1 MLHIAEWAHNTDP
14 GRARRENEDAFH
26 VAPPL
31 FVLADGMG
39 GAQAGEVAS
48 RLAAEAFSELPSD
61 GSAEE
66 RLAAAGQ
73 AANERIHEMA
83 RTHRDRAG
91 MGTTITA
98 ALAGEREVTVAHVG
112 DSRAYRLRDGRL
124 EPLTR
129 DHSLVQTLIDEG
141 RLSREEARHHPQRSV
156 ITRVLGVEPRVEV
169 ETHTWP
175 AHPDD
180 VYLLCSDG
188 LTDMVDEETV
198 GRIVARADSLEAASR
213 ALIDAANAAGGRDN
227 ITVLLFRVDGDGPR
241 DHDGAD
247 ERGDE
252 DQTPAS
258 VETGPPRTATHA
270 SVARERPV
278 PSSSASGRRRRRIP
292 RVIRVGSVVV
302 LILLPI
308 LAGGWIA
315 SRAVYFI
322 GTDDG
327 FVTVF
332 RGLPYDGPFG
342 AKLYQREYVSGVPRS
357 AVPAARREKLLDH
370 SLRSQEDARDLIR
383 QLELG
388 RIAR

>member
-1 MLHIAEWAHNTDP
+1 MLHIAEWAQRTDP

-26 VAPPL
+26 VDPPL

-48 RLAAEAFSELPSD
+48 RLATEAFSELPSD
-61 GSAEE
+61 GNAEE
-66 RLAAAGQ
+66 RLAAAGR

-83 RTHRDRAG
+83 RTHRDQAG

-98 ALAGEREVTVAHVG
+98 ALAGGREVTIAHVG
-112 DSRAYRLRDGRL
+112 DSRAYRLRGGRL

-129 DHSLVQTLIDEG
+129 DHSLVQTLIEQG
-141 RLSREEARHHPQRSV
+141 RLSEEEAQHHPQRSV
-156 ITRVLGVEPRVEV
+156 ITRALGIEPRVEV
-169 ETHTWP
+169 ETHTYP
-175 AHPDD
+175 ARPDD

-198 GRIVARADSLEAASR
+198 GRIIAGADSLEDASG
-213 ALIDAANAAGGRDN
+213 ALVDAANAAGGRDN
-227 ITVLLFRVDGDGPR
+227 ITVLLFRVGGEAPGDGGDP
-241 DHDGAD
+241 DDGH
-247 ERGDE
+247 GD
-252 DQTPAS
+252 TATNAAPVATAS
-258 VETGPPRTATHA
+258 PRTATHPSTA
-270 SVARERPV
+270 PPRP
-278 PSSSASGRRRRRIP
+278 ATRARRRRRVP
-292 RVIRVGSVVV
+292 RAVRVGLVVL

-315 SRAVYFI
+315 SRAVFFI
-322 GTDDG
+322 GTDNG

-342 AKLYQREYVSGVPRS
+342 TRLYQREYVSGVPRS
-357 AVPAARREKLLDH
+357 AVPTARRKKLLDH